1 MWVIPIWSRIS
12 IEGDLYTLSIN
23 VSSPFFM
30 LRADLIWHI
39 VVLYHATQMWNIQLL
54 WRPET
59 QSWLH
64 LSSPRTALQ
73 QHTHLYTQT
82 HTTCHLITNQ
92 TKPSACV
99 IKCYNRCYANPSQR
113 TTSWLLNFV
122 VNLAKKPIY
131 NRRRQH
137 LFQIHVANRLF
148 PLTDLWICICILS
161 FFQRCYSWPRANQ
174 AVQTSSKKNVMKV
187 DMI

>member
-1 MWVIPIWSRIS
+1 MKHPAALTPRNPVLTSPVLPKDCITTAHTPIHTNTHNLPSN
-12 IEGDLYTLSIN
+12 YQ
-23 VSSPFFM
+23 P
-30 LRADLIWHI
+30 
-39 VVLYHATQMWNIQLL
+39 NI
-54 WRPET
+54 
-59 QSWLH
+59 
-64 LSSPRTALQ
+64 
-73 QHTHLYTQT
+73 
-82 HTTCHLITNQ
+82 
-92 TKPSACV
+92 PSACV

-161 FFQRCYSWPRANQ
+161 FFQLCYSWPRANK
-174 AVQTSSKKNVMKV
+174 AVQTSSKKKRNEGRYDLTSAVYLMLTLTWLTSAHMFTV
-187 DMI
+187 WTF